1 MAGRDHDRSER
12 ARAVSCLGLSEAR
25 SEHVSA
31 TRDRNV
37 YLTFDDGP
45 DPRWTASIL
54 DVLAEHGVPS
64 TFFVIGACAAAH
76 PKLIQR
82 MIAEGHEV
90 GNHTMT
96 HPDLSRCEPAEVEH
110 EIQSASDVIRA
121 VCPEASLRHMRA
133 PYGIWTD
140 QVRAMSTKAGLI
152 PLHWSV
158 DPRDWSRPGVAAIV
172 DAVLASVQPGAV
184 VLLHDGCPPVE
195 REQAIDCGRDQTLEA
210 LSRLI
215 PALGEQGFAI
225 CSLPQSH

>member
-1 MAGRDHDRSER
+1 MTSLG
-12 ARAVSCLGLSEAR
+12 GLSEVR

-31 TRDRNV
+31 TGDRNV

-54 DVLAEHGVPS
+54 DVLAEYGVPA
-64 TFFVIGACAAAH
+64 TFFVIGACAAAY

-121 VCPEASLRHMRA
+121 VCPEAPMRHIRA

-140 QVRAMSTKAGLI
+140 QVRAISTKAGLI

-158 DPRDWSRPGVAAIV
+158 DPRDWSRPGVPAIV
-172 DAVLASVQPGAV
+172 DAVLASVRPGAV
-184 VLLHDGCPPVE
+184 VLLHDGCPPGE
-195 REQAIDCGRDQTLEA
+195 REQAVDCGRDQTLEA

>member
-1 MAGRDHDRSER
+1 MTSLG
-12 ARAVSCLGLSEAR
+12 GLSEAR
-25 SEHVSA
+25 GEHVCA
-31 TRDRNV
+31 TGDRNV

-54 DVLAEHGVPS
+54 DVLAEYGVPA
-64 TFFVIGACAAAH
+64 TFFVIGACAAAY

-110 EIQSASDVIRA
+110 EIQAASDVIRA
-121 VCPEASLRHMRA
+121 VCPEAPLRHIRA

-140 QVRAMSTKAGLI
+140 QVRATSTKAGLI

-158 DPRDWSRPGVAAIV
+158 DPRDWSRPGVPAIV
-172 DAVLASVQPGAV
+172 DAVLTSVRPGAV
-184 VLLHDGCPPVE
+184 VLLHDGCPPGE
-195 REQAIDCGRDQTLEA
+195 REQAVDCGRDQTVEA

>member
-1 MAGRDHDRSER
+1 MTSLG
-12 ARAVSCLGLSEAR
+12 GLSEAR
-25 SEHVSA
+25 SDHVSA
-31 TRDRNV
+31 TGDRNV

-54 DVLAEHGVPS
+54 DVLAEYGVPA
-64 TFFVIGACAAAH
+64 TFFVIGACAAAY

-82 MIAEGHEV
+82 MIAEGHEI

-121 VCPEASLRHMRA
+121 VCPEAPLRHIRA

-140 QVRAMSTKAGLI
+140 QVRAISTKAGLI

-158 DPRDWSRPGVAAIV
+158 DPRDWSRPGVPAIV
-172 DAVLASVQPGAV
+172 DAVLTSVRPGAV
-184 VLLHDGCPPVE
+184 VLLHDGCPPGE
-195 REQAIDCGRDQTLEA
+195 REQAVDCGRDQTVEA